1 MVNSVSIKI
10 QLNWIEISFSLMKSV
25 CVFCGS
31 SMGIHPIYK
40 KSAYDL
46 GKQIARENLN
56 LVYGGGSV
64 GLMGVLA
71 DAVME
76 HGGKVIGIIPR
87 FLYEKE
93 VGHDGVTEL
102 IIVDSMH
109 ERKQKM
115 AELAHGFIAMPGG
128 IGTMEELFEIFTWS
142 QLALIKRPVAIF
154 NVNHFFDD
162 ITHFLNKMIDEGFL
176 KEVNVNTLINS
187 HNIHELLAKMKAFN
201 YKEIP
206 KWIDRT

>member
-1 MVNSVSIKI
+1 
-10 QLNWIEISFSLMKSV
+10 MKSI

-31 SMGIHPIYK
+31 SMGFHPIYK

-46 GKQIARENLN
+46 GKQIARENLS

-71 DAVME
+71 NSVLE

-87 FLYEKE
+87 FLYEQD

-102 IIVDSMH
+102 IIVESMH

-162 ITHFLNKMIDEGFL
+162 ITKFLTKMINEGFL
-176 KEVNVNTLINS
+176 KEVNVTTLINS
-187 HNIHELLAKMKAFN
+187 QDIHELLAKMKAFN

>member
-1 MVNSVSIKI
+1 
-10 QLNWIEISFSLMKSV
+10 MKSV

-31 SMGIHPIYK
+31 SMGFHPIYK
-40 KSAYDL
+40 KSAYNL
-46 GKQIARENLN
+46 GKQIAKENLS
-56 LVYGGGSV
+56 LIYGGGSV

-76 HGGKVIGIIPR
+76 YGGEVIGIIPR
-87 FLYEKE
+87 FLYEEE

-115 AELAHGFIAMPGG
+115 AELAQGFIAMPGG

-142 QLALIKRPVAIF
+142 QLALIKKPIALF
-154 NVNHFFDD
+154 NVNNFFDD
-162 ITHFLNKMIDEGFL
+162 ITHFLNKLIREGFI
-176 KEVNVNTLINS
+176 KEVTINMHINS
-187 HNIHELLAKMKAFN
+187 NNIHELLAKMKAFN
-201 YKEIP
+201 YTEIP

>member
-1 MVNSVSIKI
+1 
-10 QLNWIEISFSLMKSV
+10 MKSV

-31 SMGIHPIYK
+31 SMGFHPIYK
-40 KSAYDL
+40 KSAHNL
-46 GKQIARENLN
+46 GKQIAGENLS
-56 LVYGGGSV
+56 LIYGGGSV

-71 DAVME
+71 NSVLE

-87 FLYEKE
+87 FLYEQE

-102 IIVDSMH
+102 IIVESMH

-142 QLALIKRPVAIF
+142 QLALIRKPVALF

-162 ITHFLNKMIDEGFL
+162 ITKFLIKMIDEGFL
-176 KEVNVNTLINS
+176 KEANVKTLINS
-187 HNIHELLAKMKAFN
+187 HNIQELLAKMKAFN
-201 YKEIP
+201 YKEMP

>member
-1 MVNSVSIKI
+1 MVNLVSPNI
-10 QLNWIEISFSLMKSV
+10 QLNSLNFFLNMNSV

-31 SMGIHPIYK
+31 SMGTNPIYEE
-40 KSAYDL
+40 SAYALGQYIAEEKLDL
-46 GKQIARENLN
+46 I
-56 LVYGGGSV
+56 YGGGSV

-71 DAVME
+71 DAVMQ

-93 VGHDGVTEL
+93 VGHDDLTEL

-115 AELAHGFIAMPGG
+115 AERADGFIAMPGG

-142 QLALIKRPVAIF
+142 QLALIKKPVALF
-154 NVNHFFDD
+154 NVNDFFAD
-162 ITHFLNKMIDEGFL
+162 ITHLLNKMVSEGFI
-176 KEVNVNTLINS
+176 KEDTVKLLLNS
-187 HNIHELLAKMKAFN
+187 HNIPELLAKMKAFN
-201 YKEIP
+201 YTETP
-206 KWIDRT
+206 KWIDKT

>member
-1 MVNSVSIKI
+1 
-10 QLNWIEISFSLMKSV
+10 MKSI

-31 SMGIHPIYK
+31 SMGFHPIYK
-40 KSAYDL
+40 KSAYNL
-46 GKQIARENLN
+46 GKHIAEENLS
-56 LVYGGGSV
+56 LIYGGGSV

-71 DAVME
+71 DAVIK

-102 IIVDSMH
+102 IIVESMH

-115 AELAHGFIAMPGG
+115 AELAQGFIAMPGG
-128 IGTMEELFEIFTWS
+128 IGTMEEVFEIFTWS
-142 QLALIKRPVAIF
+142 QLGLIRKPVALF

-162 ITHFLNKMIDEGFL
+162 INHFLNKMVHEGFI
-176 KEVNVNTLINS
+176 KEVTVNMLVNS
-187 HNIHELLAKMKAFN
+187 NNIHELLAKMKAFN
-201 YKEIP
+201 YTEIP